1 MKKIFFRFFL
11 TIVALS
17 ASVLIADAQEA
28 IFLVRHAEQAGPGST
43 NPPLTE
49 PGERRAKRLADV
61 LKDAGIDVIFVSE
74 ESCCTKRTAQTA
86 EPLEKALNVKVKLI
100 PRKDYDGLIAR
111 LHTEH
116 AHDSVLIV
124 GHRSTVPKWVNA
136 FGYPVKVKIAPL
148 EYDNL
153 FVIVPKSGGEPL
165 VLRLRY

>member
-1 MKKIFFRFFL
+1 MKKIFRFL
-11 TIVALS
+11 LAIVALS
-17 ASVLIADAQEA
+17 GSALIADAQEA
-28 IFLVRHAEQAGPGST
+28 IFVVRHAEQAGPGST

-49 PGERRAKRLADV
+49 AGEQRAKRLADV

-86 EPLEKALNVKVKLI
+86 EPLAKALNVKLTLI

-116 AHDSVLIV
+116 AHDRALIV
-124 GHRSTVPKWVNA
+124 GHSSTVPKWLTA
-136 FGYPVKVKIAPL
+136 FGYPKKIKIAPL

-153 FVIVPKSGGEPL
+153 FMIIPKSGSEPL
-165 VLRLRY
+165 VFQIRY